1 MLQQMVSMGAMYVVI
16 SQEKAWKV
24 PRNLAQAIEAID
36 MPQAKN
42 VEQSLELEKKLKEV
56 KSQAPEVTQKLIE
69 TLATYGKELEDIE
82 EMQPND
88 FIRLNKAVAGRLEYL
103 LAVYSDGIQALKA
116 LKEGLEDLPEPEG
129 GPAELRDM
137 KTLVADHLAQK
148 GLA

>member
-1 MLQQMVSMGAMYVVI
+1 MGAMYVVI
-16 SQEKAWKV
+16 SPEKSWKV

-36 MPQAKN
+36 MPQAGN
-42 VEQSLELEKKLKEV
+42 VEQALELEKKLNEV
-56 KSQAPEVTQKLIE
+56 KSQAPEVTQKLVE

-103 LAVYSDGIQALKA
+103 LAVYTESIQVLKS
-116 LKEGLEDLPEPEG
+116 LKDVLADQPEPEG